1 MKKARRFFWL
11 PQKRG
16 QHGRDPKL
24 AVLAVIVALGL
35 LVLAF
40 WIGSQ
45 V

>member
-1 MKKARRFFWL
+1 MKKPRAKLWL

-24 AVLAVIVALGL
+24 AIVAVLAALAL

>member
-24 AVLAVIVALGL
+24 AVFAVIAALAL
-35 LVLAF
+35 LVLAL
-40 WIGSQ
+40 WIGAQ